1 MTPAPSGKKGH
12 GKSAPART
20 CKYGIP
26 SVWTQTKQNKTKQK
40 TNKQINTE
48 PLFMSFF
55 STKESNMDKK
65 ITYVSQP
72 EDVSLNDE
80 KMMKL
85 DKAIQKISL

>member
-1 MTPAPSGKKGH
+1 
-12 GKSAPART
+12 
-20 CKYGIP
+20 
-26 SVWTQTKQNKTKQK
+26 
-40 TNKQINTE
+40 
-48 PLFMSFF
+48 MSFF